1 METLHKVNFLPS
13 VILWEVII
21 KYVELYTY
29 EMFNNI
35 EVIMMNSATMC
46 LYSPSSCLISQL
58 STTQNFVS
66 LAAKRLSILDKI
78 MRK

>member
-13 VILWEVII
+13 VILWEVIYKI
-21 KYVELYTY
+21 CRIIH
-29 EMFNNI
+29 FNNI
-35 EVIMMNSATMC
+35 EVIMINSATMC

-58 STTQNFVS
+58 STTQDFVS